1 MTEKEFLLETWRAN
15 DIVLLSDG
23 IKGRV
28 QNVCF
33 STKSVRIRM
42 PGDGMNNWYRCEL
55 IEAHTTQKGGTCDP
69 ASIIEDL
76 HNKLMAANETIE
88 KKSAKI
94 KEMEEKMNKNYLKDL
109 LGAVNQMK
117 QGLQE
122 KKHKMEQIENGLQ
135 IIEGIAEKF
144 NIEDGG

>member
-1 MTEKEFLLETWRAN
+1 M
-15 DIVLLSDG
+15 LLSDG

-94 KEMEEKMNKNYLKDL
+94 KEMEEKMNKNYLKDAQSL
-109 LGAVNQMK
+109 CIKDKHTACSCIK
-117 QGLQE
+117 QNTMFLC
-122 KKHKMEQIENGLQ
+122 L
-135 IIEGIAEKF
+135 
-144 NIEDGG
+144 